1 MAIIADK
8 LPLQLVP
15 IRPAKLIQLFIL
27 TLVGSLLPFAG
38 FAVENSRTVNDLKQ
52 KAQHAYIEGRYA
64 DAAAINKEI
73 AEKHPE
79 SEARRYAVQMLGTI
93 YENNIVDIRKAIR
106 WDREYL
112 KKYADPRQV
121 SFYREKLASLGK
133 LLRQEEDF
141 KTYQTILFANQGDE
155 IMVKKF
161 EALLK
166 DHPEFLLKDK
176 VRRELGYAYARM
188 DKRRQSYLA
197 FEALSGNGE
206 KKLSTSD
213 RVAYETAS
221 RYWKETSAWG
231 WAAWGVVAAL
241 WVAVLLMKP
250 WKQLTRSSIRNF
262 LIFALLWVLLTA
274 IRMPT
279 FYSMETTGYPLVI
292 PDTVVYI
299 AAGLNLTVLFW
310 LLLLT
315 RGKFWQTRLRALLWL
330 SPVLTL
336 LMTTAVFYLLVIHQP
351 NGPQI
356 MDVFSAQY
364 QRWAEEWRLP

>member
-121 SFYREKLASLGK
+121 SFYREKLSALGKRLRQGEEFQKYRSVLSCNDRAGIIVSKVMASL
-133 LLRQEEDF
+133 
-141 KTYQTILFANQGDE
+141 
-155 IMVKKF
+155 
-161 EALLK
+161 
-166 DHPEFLLKDK
+166 
-176 VRRELGYAYARM
+176 
-188 DKRRQSYLA
+188 
-197 FEALSGNGE
+197 
-206 KKLSTSD
+206 
-213 RVAYETAS
+213 
-221 RYWKETSAWG
+221 
-231 WAAWGVVAAL
+231 
-241 WVAVLLMKP
+241 
-250 WKQLTRSSIRNF
+250 
-262 LIFALLWVLLTA
+262 
-274 IRMPT
+274 
-279 FYSMETTGYPLVI
+279 
-292 PDTVVYI
+292 
-299 AAGLNLTVLFW
+299 
-310 LLLLT
+310 
-315 RGKFWQTRLRALLWL
+315 
-330 SPVLTL
+330 
-336 LMTTAVFYLLVIHQP
+336 
-351 NGPQI
+351 
-356 MDVFSAQY
+356 
-364 QRWAEEWRLP
+364 